1 VGCGGDGQAIFL
13 SRQAA
18 TSKKSAD
25 VVKGQN
31 ERYYDH
37 WKRSNEGITPV
48 VVKDVDRPS
57 IVV

>member
-1 VGCGGDGQAIFL
+1 LFL

-37 WKRSNEGITPV
+37 WKRSNEGITPM
-48 VVKDVDRPS
+48 VVKDVGRPS
-57 IVV
+57 IVM